1 MGTGRPTSTS
11 LQDASR
17 GNPSSISSSG
27 DQKAKPQGAAELPQ
41 GSVCGPQ
48 QGGGAEEAE
57 GTTFCSEADHGQ
69 GPVRQTLDVEQVD
82 LQLKPRGKVCR
93 RQAQAKERVSRIIQR
108 RLSVI
113 CKNGP
118 HLLI

>member
-1 MGTGRPTSTS
+1 MG
-11 LQDASR
+11 DASR

-27 DQKAKPQGAAELPQ
+27 NEKAEPQGAAELPQ
-41 GSVCGPQ
+41 GSIGGPQ

-57 GTTFCSEADHGQ
+57 GATFRSKADHGQ
-69 GPVRQTLDVEQVD
+69 GPIRQTLDVEQVD
-82 LQLKPRGKVCR
+82 LQLEPWSKVCR
-93 RQAQAKERVSRIIQR
+93 RQDQAKERVSRIIQR

-113 CKNGP
+113 CKNGS

>member
-1 MGTGRPTSTS
+1 MGQSTPLAPQSTTGRPNPTS

-27 DQKAKPQGAAELPQ
+27 DEKTKPQGAAELPQ
-41 GSVCGPQ
+41 GSVGGPQ

-57 GTTFCSEADHGQ
+57 GATFCSEADHGQ

-82 LQLKPRGKVCR
+82 LQLKPWGKICR
-93 RQAQAKERVSRIIQR
+93 RQAQAKERVS
-108 RLSVI
+108 
-113 CKNGP
+113 
-118 HLLI
+118 